1 MHRRNRHTLLCAALA
16 SSVVLGGAVALA
28 APAAAAPATV
38 PTPSCTVTPDPE
50 GRFVIITGEGFTGPR
65 NLNDGESTE
74 PLNIDEN
81 GNFRV
86 QRFQKDVSYTVLAV
100 YEDQDFV
107 FVNCEISEP
116 QDSSADPN
124 SW

>member
-16 SSVVLGGAVALA
+16 SSVALGGTAALA
-28 APAAAAPATV
+28 APAAASTAVPA
-38 PTPSCTVTPDPE
+38 PSCTVTPDPE
-50 GRFVIITGEGFTGPR
+50 GMFVIITGEGFTGPR

-74 PLNIDEN
+74 PLNIDAD

-116 QDSSADPN
+116 EAPYTDLN
-124 SW
+124 SQ